1 MSVGADARARLAAL
15 GLTLPPVAA
24 PVASYVPAVRIGDT
38 VQTSGQLPTVG
49 GELVHTGR
57 VGAEVTVEQGAE
69 AARVAIL
76 NALAAVD
83 ALIGLEGIGQ
93 VAKVTGFVSS
103 APGFHSQPAVINGA
117 SDLLGELFGEAGR
130 HARSAVGVPD
140 LPVNAPVE
148 IELLVTVA

>member
-1 MSVGADARARLAAL
+1 MTAGVDARSRLAAL
-15 GLTLPPVAA
+15 GLTLPPVAV
-24 PVASYVPAVRIGDT
+24 PLASYVPAVRIGDT
-38 VQTSGQLPTVG
+38 VQTSGQLPTVDG
-49 GELVHTGR
+49 ALIHTGR
-57 VGAEVTVEQGAE
+57 VGADLTAEQGAE

-93 VAKVTGFVSS
+93 VVKVTGFVSS
-103 APGFHSQPAVINGA
+103 APGFHGQPAVINGA

-130 HARSAVGVPD
+130 HARSAVGVSD
-140 LPVNAPVE
+140 LPANAPVE